1 MNKLIRF
8 CIKHQIP
15 VFMAVIAFFVI
26 GIFSAFTMKVD
37 FLPTLQKRKLLV
49 SVEYEGISAKEI
61 KSLVTIPLED
71 SLGSLTGLK
80 KISSVSRDGLSL
92 ISVEFHWGTDI
103 DIALVECRE
112 LIDAAYSVLPARCKK
127 PSVKAIESINE
138 SLTIAM
144 IPLDND
150 LKYGRYIADYDIK
163 PRFQRVNGV
172 GLVSISGGEK
182 EQIEVRVSKDKLD
195 SHQLTLETISNVI
208 SAANFEYPA
217 GTINEGEKK
226 LSVKT
231 SGLYTDINQIGKT
244 PILYNEGGL
253 LRLSDIAEVVDSVKE
268 KETFFLYQGKEC
280 IKIGIKKNNDASPL
294 KLSKEIK
301 SEINSLKD
309 LYGNYYSFEI
319 INDLSEQIKSS
330 IMSLLVSA
338 IIGCI
343 TVFLVI
349 LYFLKSVRLSIIIS
363 TVIPVCSVVS
373 ISLLSIF
380 GKSINIMS
388 LSGLAIGL
396 GMVIDC
402 SAVVIE
408 NIQKKYI
415 SIAESNQ
422 KSTLSD
428 FEIISSAV
436 EEVAKSNIGSTATT
450 VIVFIPVFF
459 LKGILGELFTDLAI
473 AIISSITV
481 SCILSL
487 TYIPAMCSLNPKF
500 LKKSIKNPKLVDYL
514 EKKYRKNLFSLFR
527 KKGIVFII
535 IFLCFAVG
543 IGSLFFIK
551 FELLPSLNSN
561 TVIAD
566 ISFPQGSTIK
576 NIQEKSVFVQ
586 ENLSKI
592 NNVKSIS
599 ISGGVES
606 DDYEYLSSQSAVKE
620 KVRFTVVTKGN
631 SNTKQEVINLFNN
644 LRDDVSI
651 SNKTDLLSEILEIN
665 NNDYVVWADSE
676 DELSESLKK
685 YSDIEYQLQ
694 PNLIDSEYTFI
705 PDRVANARFSV
716 SALSTANLAYS
727 LLEGIQSAPFYK
739 DGRQI
744 PILVKINKDDIKT
757 VDDLENSYV
766 QLENSI
772 LPLKNFGRVEIK
784 QNEKILYRYNRK
796 DAKILH
802 DAKFESEP
810 ADENIIS
817 LKKNDITEMIGDG
830 SILIIIVILLLYLV
844 MGAQFESFSI
854 PFILMIALPPAF
866 SGAFLF
872 LFLFNQTL
880 NINSIIALV
889 VLFGTSVNNTIL
901 LYESC
906 TLNSKITQNSIIRN
920 CVSKLRSLLVTN
932 LTTIFA
938 LIPFA
943 VDPKHVNAQSS
954 MSLAIIGGLIVSLV
968 LVLFVI
974 PVLFTKTLKNKE
986 NLNE

>member
-1 MNKLIRF
+1 MNKLIQF

-15 VFMAVIAFFVI
+15 VFMAVIAFVAI
-26 GIFSAFTMKVD
+26 GLFSAFTMKID

-49 SVEYEGISAKEI
+49 SAEYEGIAAKEI
-61 KSLVTIPLED
+61 KTLVTIPLED
-71 SLGSLTGLK
+71 AFGSLTGLK

-92 ISVEFHWGTDI
+92 ISIELHWGTDI

-112 LIDAAYSVLPARCKK
+112 LIDTANSILPARCNK
-127 PSVKAIESINE
+127 PTVKAIESINE
-138 SLTIAM
+138 CLTIAM

-163 PRFQRVNGV
+163 PRFQRVKGV
-172 GLVSISGGEK
+172 GLVTISGGEK

-195 SHQLTLETISNVI
+195 SRQLTLESISNVI

-217 GTINEGEKK
+217 GTITEGEKK

-231 SGLYTDINQIGKT
+231 SGLYTDINQIGQT
-244 PILYNEGGL
+244 PVLYNEGGL
-253 LRLSDIAEVVDSVKE
+253 LRLSDIAEVVDTVEE

-280 IKIGIKKNNDASPL
+280 IKIGIKKKNDASPL
-294 KLSKEIK
+294 AVSKDISNEIK
-301 SEINSLKD
+301 NLKE
-309 LYGNYYSFEI
+309 LYGNFYSFEI
-319 INDLSEQIKSS
+319 INDLSDQIKSS
-330 IMSLLVSA
+330 IVALLISA

-343 TVFLVI
+343 AASFVI
-349 LYFLKSVRLSIIIS
+349 YYFLKSLKLSSIIS
-363 TVIPVCSVVS
+363 TVIPICSLVS
-373 ISLLSIF
+373 IGILNLS
-380 GKSINIMS
+380 GKSINVMS

-415 SIAESNQ
+415 SISESN
-422 KSTLSD
+422 KKKVLSD

-436 EEVAKSNIGSTATT
+436 EEVAKSNIGSTITT

-459 LKGILGELFTDLAI
+459 LKGILGELFIDLAI
-473 AIISSITV
+473 AIIGSIIV

-487 TYIPAMCSLNPKF
+487 TYIPAMCSLNLDP
-500 LKKSIKNPKLVDYL
+500 LKRNINNSKLVNYL
-514 EKKYRKNLFSLFR
+514 EKKYNKSLNHLFRRKN
-527 KKGIVFII
+527 IVLLIVSSCII
-535 IFLCFAVG
+535 IGV
-543 IGSLFFIK
+543 GSLFFIK

-566 ISFPQGSTIK
+566 ISFPQGTTIK
-576 NIQEKSVFVQ
+576 NIQEKSEIIQ
-586 ENLSKI
+586 EDLLKI
-592 NNVKSIS
+592 SGIKSVS
-599 ISGGVES
+599 ISGGVERN
-606 DDYEYLSSQSAVKE
+606 DYEYLASCSAVKE
-620 KVRFTVVTKGN
+620 KVCFTVVTTGN
-631 SNTKQEVINLFNN
+631 AETKQSVENLFNN
-644 LRDDVSI
+644 LRYDISI
-651 SNKTDLLSEILEIN
+651 SNQTDLLSEILEIN
-665 NNDYVVWADSE
+665 TTDYIVWADSE
-676 DELSESLKK
+676 NDLTKALQE
-685 YSDIEYQLQ
+685 YSDIDYQLQ
-694 PNLIDSEYTFI
+694 PNLINSEYTFI

-716 SALSTANLAYS
+716 SALSTANVAYY

-744 PILVKINKDDIKT
+744 PILVKINKGDIKNIE
-757 VDDLENSYV
+757 DLEYSYI
-766 QLENSI
+766 QMENSV
-772 LPLKNFGRVEIK
+772 LPLKNFGKIEIR

-802 DAKFESEP
+802 NAVFEKEP
-810 ADENIIS
+810 ESENIIS
-817 LKKNDITEMIGDG
+817 LKANDINEMIGDG
-830 SILIIIVILLLYLV
+830 SVLIIIVVLLLYLIL
-844 MGAQFESFSI
+844 GAQFESFSI
-854 PFILMIALPPAF
+854 PLILMIALPPAF

-872 LFLFNQTL
+872 LFIFNKTL

-906 TLNSKITQNSIIRN
+906 TLTPKITNESIINNSVR
-920 CVSKLRSLLVTN
+920 KLRSLLVTN

-943 VDPKHVNAQSS
+943 IDPKHVNAQSS
-954 MSLAIIGGLIVSLV
+954 MSLAIIGGLIVSLI

-974 PVLFTKTLKNKE
+974 PVLFSKTLKSKE
-986 NLNE
+986 CLNE